1 MFPLSRQRK
10 TWLLAILKCKVLNAM
25 MCTCEIYSMELF
37 NGLLLQTKTQ
47 GWYMYVQVPVACMVK
62 DTQG

>member
-1 MFPLSRQRK
+1 
-10 TWLLAILKCKVLNAM
+10 M